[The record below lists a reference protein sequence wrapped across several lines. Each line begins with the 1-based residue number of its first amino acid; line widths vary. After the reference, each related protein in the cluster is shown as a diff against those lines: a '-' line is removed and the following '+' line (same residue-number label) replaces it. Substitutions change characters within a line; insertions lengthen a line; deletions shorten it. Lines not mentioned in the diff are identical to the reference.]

1 MLHKITVMLILD
13 RESQGLSAFMIV
25 LYVKLK
31 KQVIHWP
38 VQSLLNMYQRP
49 ILQYNAVTFSLI
61 STSFFKKS
69 VHM

>member
-13 RESQGLSAFMIV
+13 RESQGLSAFIIV
-25 LYVKLK
+25 LYVKLQ

-49 ILQYNAVTFSLI
+49 ILRYNAVTFSLI
-61 STSFFKKS
+61 STSFLIKS